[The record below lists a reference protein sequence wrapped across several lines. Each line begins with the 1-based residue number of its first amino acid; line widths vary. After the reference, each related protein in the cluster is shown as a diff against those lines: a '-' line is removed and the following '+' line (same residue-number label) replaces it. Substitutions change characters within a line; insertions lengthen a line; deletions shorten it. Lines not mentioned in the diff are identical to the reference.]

1 MRLALARRLRVTY
14 RARMSDDDDDLPE
27 IKDDKDW
34 YIGMDPKEVG
44 LLHFALGGVFPEWSS
59 NRMAKWLGINPRTLQ
74 RMLSRRPEIRQK
86 VPDGLMQRIG
96 EQRDAVHEFE
106 LGEQIDDLIKRAQR
120 NRIDDEVIGAWLAHR
135 YKKLMGRDVD

>member
-1 MRLALARRLRVTY
+1 
-14 RARMSDDDDDLPE
+14 MSQDDDDLPE

-34 YIGMDPKEVG
+34 YIGMDPEEVG
-44 LLHFALGGVFPEWSS
+44 LLHFKLGGVFPEWSS

-96 EQRDAVHEFE
+96 DQRNAVSEFE
-106 LGEQIDDLIKRAQR
+106 LGDQIDDLIKRAQR
-120 NRIDDEVIGAWLAHR
+120 NGIDDEVIGAWLAHR